1 MRAVPKDRVC
11 ANLPIA
17 NPSPASIACNS
28 PILSWVEVIRNGRV
42 ERFLHAHPT
51 LLSSLVRWAGVAVQ
65 NYSVPACVVQRHEH
79 LENFVHVVLRV
90 CDSHRVTGPKF
101 KVFLST

>member
-1 MRAVPKDRVC
+1 MQQP
-11 ANLPIA
+11 PT
-17 NPSPASIACNS
+17 
-28 PILSWVEVIRNGRV
+28 LSWIEVIRSGRV

-101 KVFLST
+101 KVFQHLSH